1 MKEELTARRFADLAE
16 ISLRQGRFTFT
27 PFLTEAE
34 YADFYSIRNTLPNV
48 GVTAFGG
55 YDNAER
61 VMLRFGDAESLGWE
75 EPFPLCCIRISPL
88 SVKFADDLSHRDVL
102 GAVMHLGIERSEIG
116 DILISEKEAFL
127 FCTQTMAEYLCRELN
142 TIRHTSV
149 RCTVTEEL
157 PQSITQARKEGE
169 IQIASERIDAVIAKI
184 YHISRNDCLDLFRR
198 SLVFVNSRSMESGSH
213 LLKEGDKVSV
223 RGYGKFRFLGIIG
236 TTRKGNKI
244 AKYEQY
250 I

>member
-1 MKEELTARRFADLAE
+1 MKDELTTRRFSDLAE
-16 ISLRQGRFTFT
+16 ISLRQGRYTFT
-27 PFLTEAE
+27 TFLTEAE
-34 YADFYSIRNTLPNV
+34 CSDFYSIRNTLPNV
-48 GVTAFGG
+48 GVAIFGG
-55 YDNAER
+55 YENAER

-75 EPFPLCCIRISPL
+75 EPFPISCIRISPL
-88 SVKFADDLSHRDVL
+88 SMKFADDLSHRDVL

-116 DILISEKEAFL
+116 DILISDKEAYL

-142 TIRHTSV
+142 KVRHTSV
-149 RCTVTEEL
+149 RCTITEEL

-184 YHISRNDCLDLFRR
+184 YRISRSDCLELFQRP
-198 SLVFVNSRSMESGSH
+198 LVFVNSRNMESGSH

-236 TTRKGNKI
+236 ETRKGNKI